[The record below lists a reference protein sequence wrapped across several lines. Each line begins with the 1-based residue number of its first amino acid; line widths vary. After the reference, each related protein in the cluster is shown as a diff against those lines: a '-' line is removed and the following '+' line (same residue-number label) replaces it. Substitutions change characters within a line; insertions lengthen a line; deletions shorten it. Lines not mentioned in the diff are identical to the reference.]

1 MAGYKAQ
8 LRLPE
13 RDAERL
19 AALYAELLDPTPPVS
34 TSETPDGWL
43 LELYFEVEPPLAEL
57 REIAAAQ
64 LGPDA
69 AEQMTAEAL
78 PDEDWVS
85 LTQRGLHPIRAGR
98 FFVHGS
104 HDRARA
110 ATEPCAIE
118 IEAGQA
124 FGTAHHGTTRGCL
137 MMIDRLAKQ
146 GAAGHV
152 LDLGTGSAV
161 LAIAAAKSLSRDVL
175 ATDIDP
181 VAVRV
186 ARENC
191 EQNGAKGRVRLLVA
205 AGLSHPAIQ
214 AAAPFDLV
222 TANILARPLIQ
233 LAPAIR
239 RVVAPGGHVVLSGL
253 LDSQAREVTAR
264 YLAQGFTLAARLFL
278 DGWATL
284 HLRG

>member
-1 MAGYKAQ
+1 MAGYKVQ

-19 AALYAELLDPTPPVS
+19 ASIYAELIDPTPAVS

-43 LELYFEVEPPLAEL
+43 LELYFEAEPPAAEL
-57 REIAAAQ
+57 REIAAGH
-64 LGPDA
+64 LGADA
-69 AEQMTAEAL
+69 AEAL
-78 PDEDWVS
+78 TVEPLPEEDWVA

-110 ATEPCAIE
+110 RTEPWAIE

-137 MMIDRLAKQ
+137 LMIDRLAKR
-146 GAAGHV
+146 GRVART

-161 LAIAAAKSLSRDVL
+161 LAIAAAKTLGGKVL

-191 EQNGAKGRVRLLVA
+191 EDNGVKARIRLQVA
-205 AGLSHPAIQ
+205 GGLAHPAIQ
-214 AAAPFDLV
+214 SAAPFGLV
-222 TANILARPLIQ
+222 TANILAKPLIQ

-239 RVVAPGGHVVLSGL
+239 RVVAPGGDLVLSGL

-264 YLAQGFTLAARLFL
+264 YRNHGFILAARLIL